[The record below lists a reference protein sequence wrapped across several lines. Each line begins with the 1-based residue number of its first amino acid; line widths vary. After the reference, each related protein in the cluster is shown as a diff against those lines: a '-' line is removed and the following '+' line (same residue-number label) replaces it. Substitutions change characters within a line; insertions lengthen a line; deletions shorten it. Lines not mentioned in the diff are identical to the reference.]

1 MQSSET
7 QLLKNAFQEFVKASD
22 SLSGYYLVLEERI
35 KRLNEEVNE
44 KNKELEKAKEY
55 FYNILNS
62 LPVGVVV
69 QKGESVLFTNREAE
83 KFGWAELSGQART
96 GRVRS

>member
-1 MQSSET
+1 MYFASVPFMQPAES

-22 SLSGYYLVLEERI
+22 SLTNYYLTLENRI
-35 KRLNEEVNE
+35 SQLNMEINE
-44 KNKELEKAKEY
+44 KNKELEKAKES

-69 QKGESVLFTNREAE
+69 RDDRIDHLH
-83 KFGWAELSGQART
+83 
-96 GRVRS
+96 